1 MLKSLRTS
9 LLWLIITLAA
19 GLNVNAQELLLE
31 DFRLDMSDLTARLQ
45 PHKDRNGDDCALILI
60 STGIAN
66 IQVQGDLG
74 GAEAEYKLGSLFVWV
89 PEGAK
94 SLTFT
99 HSQFP
104 RLEFDFPI
112 EIKGLQVYKATL
124 KGVYPADEPRL
135 IVSVIPAEAYVEID
149 GKPVKNDNGTVNIPN
164 EKGTHSYTVRATGYE
179 TATGTWNCE
188 GVGVETQIVSLKQTY
203 STLEINTY
211 PETDVKLYIQD
222 KYVGTTPW
230 PKNDEERK
238 QAQFVP
244 GMYRVR
250 AEKESIFPIDTS
262 IFISELG
269 KTYKERINTQQ
280 RWSGSYKYDYWPLT
294 VLVGLGWTTYKT
306 SKFGSGFGDLYGGNV
321 DVTLRHWLHHK
332 PLPDKLR
339 FAIDYQLQCSY
350 NRSRYIGKDG
360 CRALDLYNIGN
371 ASYSIKDMFTG
382 SITIGP
388 SLTWTPTRRD
398 FGQFSVYIHLGYH
411 IGGGNGLAYYYGEGN
426 YSTSKIDKYS
436 SKGFASSVGL
446 SFTFRKIGIAG
457 EYVIHHQ
464 NIKGNL
470 IPNYERETDFWDNG
484 LRVKLFVKIGK

>member
-74 GAEAEYKLGSLFVWV
+74 GAEAEYKLGSLFIWV

-203 STLEINTY
+203 STLEITTY
-211 PETDVKLYIQD
+211 PENDVKLYIQD

-238 QAQFVP
+238 QAQFAP

-294 VLVGLGWTTYKT
+294 VLVGLGWTTYSIRKEYNN
-306 SKFGSGFGDLYGGNV
+306 GFGELYGGNV

-332 PLPDKLR
+332 PLPTKLR
-339 FAIDYQLQCSY
+339 FAMDYKLQV
-350 NRSRYIGKDG
+350 
-360 CRALDLYNIGN
+360 AYNIIRCDWRKYNG
-371 ASYSIKDMFTG
+371 FTLKNEFSG
-382 SITIGP
+382 GLQLGP
-388 SLTWTPTRRD
+388 SLTWTPAQRG
-398 FGQFSVYIHLGYH
+398 FEQLSVYTHFGYQ
-411 IGGGNGLAYYYGEGN
+411 IGNGLGQFYP
-426 YSTSKIDKYS
+426 KYNRRFFS
-436 SKGFASSVGL
+436 NGFASTIGL
-446 SFTFRKIGIAG
+446 SFAFKRIGIAG
-457 EYVIHHQ
+457 EYVLNQ
-464 NIKGNL
+464 YRLSYNSSDDKNK
-470 IPNYERETDFWDNG
+470 YKDDFWVHG
-484 LRVKLFVKIGK
+484 LRAKLFVKIGK

>member
-89 PEGAK
+89 PGGAK

-124 KGVYPADEPRL
+124 KGVFPADEPRL
-135 IVSVIPAEAYVEID
+135 IVSVMPAEAYVEID

-164 EKGTHSYTVRATGYE
+164 EKGTHSYTVRAPGYE

-203 STLEINTY
+203 STLEIITY
-211 PETDVKLYIQD
+211 PESDVKLYIQD

-238 QAQFVP
+238 QAQFTP

-269 KTYKERINTQQ
+269 KSYKEKLYTQQ
-280 RWSGSYKYDYWPLT
+280 RWIGSYKYDYWPLT
-294 VLVGLGWTTYKT
+294 VLVG
-306 SKFGSGFGDLYGGNV
+306 FGGAFYMNFRGSLDGLSTIYSYGGNV
-321 DVTLRHWLHHK
+321 DVTLRHWLHRK
-332 PLPDKLR
+332 PLPTKLR
-339 FAIDYQLQCSY
+339 FAIDYNLQVTYNKY
-350 NRSRYIGKDG
+350 NRTEYIYKSRPYYTIK
-360 CRALDLYNIGN
+360 NI
-371 ASYSIKDMFTG
+371 FFG
-382 SITIGP
+382 SILIGP
-388 SLTWTPTRRD
+388 SLTWTPAQRGM
-398 FGQFSVYIHLGYH
+398 GQLSTYAHVGYQ
-411 IGGGNGLAYYYGEGN
+411 IGGGNGGF
-426 YSTSKIDKYS
+426 YSWQNDYSYCSYTDAGHFPSSGLTSAVGISFAFKKM
-436 SKGFASSVGL
+436 GFAC
-446 SFTFRKIGIAG
+446 
-457 EYVIHHQ
+457 EYVYNGHSYSF
-464 NIKGNL
+464 
-470 IPNYERETDFWDNG
+470 YEYGKKLQCHFHEHG
-484 LRVKLFVKIGK
+484 LRLKLFVKIGK